1 MPGHH
6 LSRVSELIR
15 REISHYI
22 FTRASGSEI
31 ARASVNEV
39 RVTPDFRSAR
49 VYVGVIGDETVRR
62 RVLDTLE
69 GERVEIQAVL
79 SRRIRMRNT
88 PHLEFVADD
97 AIERGARILEI
108 MDRLEPGAE
117 GDPRSG
123 NGGAATPAE
132 GDG

>member
-6 LSRVSELIR
+6 LRRVSELIR

-39 RVTPDFRSAR
+39 RVAPDFRSAR
-49 VYVGVIGDETVRR
+49 VYVGVVGDDAVRR
-62 RVLDTLE
+62 RVLEMLE
-69 GERVEIQAVL
+69 GERVEIQSVL
-79 SRRIRMRNT
+79 ARRIRTRNT

-97 AIERGARILEI
+97 AIERGTRILEI
-108 MDRLEPGAE
+108 LDRLDMGDETPGAGGDGAASSTEEPG
-117 GDPRSG
+117 
-123 NGGAATPAE
+123 
-132 GDG
+132 